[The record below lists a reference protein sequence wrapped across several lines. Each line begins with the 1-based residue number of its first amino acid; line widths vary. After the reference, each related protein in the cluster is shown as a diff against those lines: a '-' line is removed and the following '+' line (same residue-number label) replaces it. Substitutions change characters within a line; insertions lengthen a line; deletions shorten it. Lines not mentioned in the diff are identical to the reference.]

1 MNNSF
6 GYISLLLLCGLANA
20 VDVHAQE
27 VAPAREHKGFV
38 QVDLKVSGVS
48 RGIVQDLGGGM
59 KDSYSVDSTRLFVQ
73 ASIKPLSMLE
83 VYALGGGADAR
94 ITDVYENKFYG
105 GLGPYYGA
113 GLRLRLYESI
123 QRRALSLFLDG
134 SFSQFVSRE
143 PATLKRF
150 EGAGYFNVDE
160 KFLWR
165 EYGISLLGK
174 WRLAFS
180 GAPEGFVG
188 LRISWV
194 DGEDSF
200 SGQISQKYD
209 FVQEG
214 LIALLLGTDIFLDSK
229 ENVAITIELGIGEP
243 TSLSGGVRL
252 WF

>member
-1 MNNSF
+1 MNKSL
-6 GYISLLLLCGLANA
+6 GYISLLLICSLASVVN
-20 VDVHAQE
+20 VHAQE
-27 VAPAREHKGFV
+27 AAPAREHKGFV

-48 RGIVQDLGGGM
+48 RSIVQDLGGGI

-73 ASIKPLSMLE
+73 ASIRPLSVLE

-105 GLGPYYGA
+105 ELGPYFGA

-134 SFSQFVSRE
+134 SYSQFVSRE
-143 PATLKRF
+143 PATLKEF
-150 EGAGYFNVDE
+150 EGAGYYNVDE
-160 KFLWR
+160 KILWR
-165 EYGISLLGK
+165 EYGISLLGN

-180 GAPEGFVG
+180 GAPEGYLG
-188 LRISWV
+188 LRVSWV

-200 SGQISQKYD
+200 SGQISRKYD

-214 LIALLLGTDIFLDSK
+214 LIALLLGTNIFLDSK
-229 ENVAITIELGIGEP
+229 ENIAITIELEIGEP

-252 WF
+252 WL